1 MHLGERLQ
9 EIGLELLEY
18 GDISKWGDAVVSVSK
33 LAAVMDGDYDTS
45 AFEHLEDAGIFGT
58 NKEIPSTSQTNYGW
72 WCDYRQSSTQEFSD
86 ESVIQLSK
94 INGRH
99 ILNTSRNAWEYT
111 PASDFSLEA
120 EVDGSKLACT
130 AKFEEYDSM
139 GKLLVNSSY
148 SESGNSWE
156 AYKTGPA
163 MYMNWITDEY
173 GNTYQDAVTRTGKD
187 GATEYHFYNPVT
199 MADLGWMSEQQI
211 YSDFGY
217 GENVVRDPSS
227 LSYVAEPLPG
237 LVVLGIDSNEDEEN
251 RLVSRGD
258 DSNVSHVAGRIKPA
272 TLQWLLERAREAT
285 RANKQVIALLHH
297 HLVSHFDK
305 EETLVSPYVLENA
318 ASVQRQ
324 LLEAGVRFVLTGH
337 FHVQDVARVFNDEH
351 TDSLTEVS
359 SGALVGYPHPFRTVD
374 FNSDFTQAHLHSGFI
389 RSIAS
394 MPDLESQ
401 SQAVLS
407 SCVPSLVR
415 TLVSLYWDRLLNKLS
430 DKLGGLDNVR
440 LIMDLPETPA
450 EAAALVN
457 EYLGDAARRSYMLL
471 TEGNEHLKRTD
482 DLMNDINT
490 GLDGMINA
498 LVKPLF
504 RTAVSGLLRVEL
516 DQRFGTVFTSVYHD
530 VNNVGT
536 PGECEVNDLYLDL
549 ELPRPTAIER
559 VVNDGAS
566 TRSVDYYDITGHRM
580 SEPGQGVNIVVTQFT
595 DGTTQ
600 VIKTVN

>member
-1 MHLGERLQ
+1 MHIMKTKILTLLAIASLFAVACNGKQDPDDPEKENNEKTYKEPLTQSQQKERLQ

-148 SESGNSWE
+148 SESGSSWE

-211 YSDFGY
+211 YSDFDAFSNSISVPAGKHVFISRSESYIYMPRKVSATFSDGSSKVADMNIDIKYNGTAAGTLDISADKIGIDFGLSASGY
-217 GENVVRDPSS
+217 TLKSEKVDYLAESAEVAYVFSYGDKDIIKMNVSEKGASIEKSEIDDKYENNYDGFASYQISRGTEYNVKNMPSS
-227 LSYVAEPLPG
+227 VTVEADILGELQISGEADIAK
-237 LVVLGIDSNEDEEN
+237 LVEISGKLDEN
-251 RLVSRGD
+251 RES
-258 DSNVSHVAGRIKPA
+258 
-272 TLQWLLERAREAT
+272 EAT
-285 RANKQVIALLHH
+285 FKSWVGQAEQCLKI
-297 HLVSHFDK
+297 
-305 EETLVSPYVLENA
+305 
-318 ASVQRQ
+318 
-324 LLEAGVRFVLTGH
+324 
-337 FHVQDVARVFNDEH
+337 DVFYDN
-351 TDSLTEVS
+351 STE
-359 SGALVGYPHPFRTVD
+359 
-374 FNSDFTQAHLHSGFI
+374 
-389 RSIAS
+389 RSA
-394 MPDLESQ
+394 
-401 SQAVLS
+401 
-407 SCVPSLVR
+407 
-415 TLVSLYWDRLLNKLS
+415 
-430 DKLGGLDNVR
+430 
-440 LIMDLPETPA
+440 
-450 EAAALVN
+450 
-457 EYLGDAARRSYMLL
+457 YLGLEPVKND
-471 TEGNEHLKRTD
+471 NEWD
-482 DLMNDINT
+482 VVPVI
-490 GLDGMINA
+490 
-498 LVKPLF
+498 
-504 RTAVSGLLRVEL
+504 
-516 DQRFGTVFTSVYHD
+516 RF
-530 VNNVGT
+530 
-536 PGECEVNDLYLDL
+536 
-549 ELPRPTAIER
+549 A
-559 VVNDGAS
+559 
-566 TRSVDYYDITGHRM
+566 
-580 SEPGQGVNIVVTQFT
+580 
-595 DGTTQ
+595 DGTSYAVFEVFFNENDFADLILAIQ
-600 VIKTVN
+600 AWEEKVDEFMETVMN

>member
-1 MHLGERLQ
+1 MHIMKTKILTLLAIASLFAVACNGKQDPDDPEKENNEKTYKEPLTQSQQKERLQ

-211 YSDFGY
+211 YSDFDAFSKSISVPAGKHVFISRS
-217 GENVVRDPSS
+217 E
-227 LSYVAEPLPG
+227 SY
-237 LVVLGIDSNEDEEN
+237 I
-251 RLVSRGD
+251 
-258 DSNVSHVAGRIKPA
+258 
-272 TLQWLLERAREAT
+272 
-285 RANKQVIALLHH
+285 
-297 HLVSHFDK
+297 
-305 EETLVSPYVLENA
+305 
-318 ASVQRQ
+318 
-324 LLEAGVRFVLTGH
+324 
-337 FHVQDVARVFNDEH
+337 
-351 TDSLTEVS
+351 
-359 SGALVGYPHPFRTVD
+359 
-374 FNSDFTQAHLHSGFI
+374 
-389 RSIAS
+389 
-394 MPDLESQ
+394 
-401 SQAVLS
+401 
-407 SCVPSLVR
+407 
-415 TLVSLYWDRLLNKLS
+415 
-430 DKLGGLDNVR
+430 
-440 LIMDLPETPA
+440 
-450 EAAALVN
+450 
-457 EYLGDAARRSYMLL
+457 
-471 TEGNEHLKRTD
+471 
-482 DLMNDINT
+482 
-490 GLDGMINA
+490 
-498 LVKPLF
+498 
-504 RTAVSGLLRVEL
+504 
-516 DQRFGTVFTSVYHD
+516 
-530 VNNVGT
+530 
-536 PGECEVNDLYLDL
+536 
-549 ELPRPTAIER
+549 
-559 VVNDGAS
+559 
-566 TRSVDYYDITGHRM
+566 
-580 SEPGQGVNIVVTQFT
+580 
-595 DGTTQ
+595 
-600 VIKTVN
+600 